1 VSNRVLLVEDEQTI
15 RRAIGYALRREGFEV
30 EEACDGETAL
40 DASDPRFDLV
50 ILDLMLPKLSGT
62 DVLRRVRAQSAVPI
76 IVVTAKD
83 TEVDRVLGLELGADD
98 YVTKPFSMAE
108 LMSRVRALLRRRELD
123 QAGGSW
129 VAEVGSL
136 SVDLARH
143 EVTVRGR
150 RVTLTS
156 SEFKILA
163 LLAREPGTV
172 VDRRAIMQTLWHGSH
187 AGGVHVCDVHVSN
200 LRRKL
205 ERDPANPELI
215 VTVRGAG
222 YKLVPPPPEDGDGSR
237 SLEQA

>member
-40 DASDPRFDLV
+40 DASEPRFDLV